1 MTDLFETK
9 PKQVPITKQM
19 VREAYRK
26 VKSNKGSAGVDEQDF
41 IRFDENLLP
50 NLYRIW
56 NRMSSG
62 SYFPPPVREVIIPK
76 ANGGERKLGVPTI
89 GDRIAQQVVKA
100 YIEPRL
106 EAVFVSNS
114 YGYRPGKSAHQAID
128 NVRNNVRNFG
138 WVIDMDI
145 KSFFDEVDHDLLMK
159 AVEKHVPEKW
169 VLMYIRRWLQAP
181 VQTQTGLVAKAGMGT
196 PQGGVISPLLA
207 NLFLHYVL
215 DKWLLQQHPT
225 VTFVRYADDVVV
237 HCISEAQSQLVL
249 QSIRARLAACKLRLS
264 EEKTK
269 ITYCKD
275 YRRGAVKGYPVK
287 FDFLGYS
294 FKPMPKKSNRGGMFL
309 GFDCELSM
317 KSRTRIISH
326 WKAMNFHRQS
336 TLNIQ
341 AIATNLNPQIR
352 GIINYYSLYNLEA
365 VKSVFAYLDHRIA
378 KWVKNK
384 YKGVKN
390 SYRKAHDW
398 LRDIKSDYPT
408 LFYHWELFTPIRF
421 V

>member
-26 VKSNKGSAGVDEQDF
+26 VKRNKGSAGVDGQDF
-41 IRFDENLLP
+41 IRFDENLLS

-56 NRMSSG
+56 NRMSGG

-76 ANGGERKLGVPTI
+76 ASGGERKLGVPTI
-89 GDRIAQQVVKA
+89 GDRIAQQVIKA
-100 YIEPRL
+100 YIELRL

-114 YGYRPGKSAHQAID
+114 YGYRPGKSAHQAIN

-169 VLMYIRRWLQAP
+169 VLMYTRRWLQAS

-215 DKWLLQQHPT
+215 DKWLLQQHST

-237 HCISEAQSQLVL
+237 HCISEAQSQFVL
-249 QSIRARLAACKLRLS
+249 QSIRARLAVCKLRLS

-287 FDFLGYS
+287 FDFPGYS
-294 FKPMPKKSNRGGMFL
+294 FKPMPKKSNRGGMFP

-341 AIATNLNPQIR
+341 AIATNLNPK
-352 GIINYYSLYNLEA
+352 A
-365 VKSVFAYLDHRIA
+365 VKSVFAYLDQRVA

-390 SYRKAHDW
+390 SYRNAHDW

-408 LFYHWELFTPIRF
+408 LFYHWELFTPPRF